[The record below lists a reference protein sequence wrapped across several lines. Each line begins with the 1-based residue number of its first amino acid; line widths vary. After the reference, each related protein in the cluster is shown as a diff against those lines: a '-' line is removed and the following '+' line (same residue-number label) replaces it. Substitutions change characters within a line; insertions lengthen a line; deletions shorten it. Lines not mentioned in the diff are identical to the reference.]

1 MKLSNGIITIEVA
14 GHGAELSS
22 LVKEGREYM
31 WGGDS
36 EFWGR
41 RAPILFPAGGRPYG
55 DAVRIGGKVFTM
67 KQHGFARDCEFEEVG
82 EGLMR
87 MAGEGRPD
95 IYPYRY
101 SLEVLYTLDGDSVV
115 VSWTIGNLDTC
126 DMYAQIGAHP
136 GFMLPDYDAF
146 DAVHGYVRYYDRE
159 GRPVSPVMV
168 SGFDGGNRVPLAE
181 PVRIAADMP
190 VTGDSFAHDALIFE
204 DGQVAMAVLCDKQG
218 RPVLGV
224 DCPQAEAYGIWAPY
238 KPGCPFICLEPWC
251 GICDRKG
258 YDGDISGRDLIHRIA
273 PGDKYTFAYS
283 IRIMG

>member
-1 MKLSNGIITIEVA
+1 MKLTNGIITIEVA

-31 WGGDS
+31 WNGDS
-36 EFWGR
+36 KFWGR
-41 RAPILFPAGGRPYG
+41 KAPILFPAVGRPYC
-55 DAVRIGGKVFTM
+55 DEIHIGGKAFTM

-101 SLEVLYTLDGDSVV
+101 VLEVQYSLDGDRVEV
-115 VSWTIGNLDTC
+115 AWTVKNLDSC
-126 DMYAQIGAHP
+126 EMFAQIGAHP
-136 GFMLPDYDAF
+136 GFMLPDYDAA
-146 DAVHGYVRYYDRE
+146 DAVHGYVRYYDKE
-159 GRPVSPVMV
+159 GRPISPVMV
-168 SGFDGGNRVPLAE
+168 SGLDGGNRVPLAD
-181 PVRIAADMP
+181 PVRIEADMP

-204 DGQVAMAVLCDKQG
+204 GGQVAEAVLCDRQG

-258 YDGDISGRDLIHRIA
+258 YDGDISGRDLIHRIE
-273 PGDKYTFAYS
+273 PGGKYTFTYS
-283 IRIMG
+283 IKVY